1 MDFQTGCLLVGL
13 FVIAAGL
20 VWLNLKIRRDRD

>member
-1 MDFQTGCLLVGL
+1 MDFQTGHLLVGL

-20 VWLNLKIRRDRD
+20 VWLNIKVKRGRD